1 MASAMDSAALDFG
14 LSGIVVV
21 MDCDAKIAVEVR
33 FLAAMA
39 GLMEDIMARGISMIL
54 RRMEAH

>member
-1 MASAMDSAALDFG
+1 MASAMESAALDFG

-33 FLAAMA
+33 FLAVMA
-39 GLMEDIMARGISMIL
+39 GLMEDMTRGISMIL
-54 RRMEAH
+54 CRMEAH

>member
-1 MASAMDSAALDFG
+1 MESAALDFG

-33 FLAAMA
+33 FLAVMA